1 MNTITVR
8 DLRQRWPAAERRL
21 ETERELI
28 ITRDGQPIA
37 RLVRLARTT
46 TKRRRFDPREHG
58 DWQRRVFGRRSAICW
73 VQATLESGRRDR
85 GR

>member
-21 ETERELI
+21 ESERELI

-37 RLVRLARTT
+37 RLVRLVEAKTERQ
-46 TKRRRFDPREHG
+46 RFNPREHG
-58 DWQRRVFGRRSAICW
+58 DWQRQVSGRGTTIRW
-73 VQATLESGRRDR
+73 VQAALESGLRDR
-85 GR
+85 EG